1 MIPKTQHLS
10 EGGVGIPTQARS
22 FAGSQFVYH
31 NVSGCA
37 KWRFRCLAEVLKMTI
52 PQKRFSTCRKL
63 KNQPIFGAQVKG
75 ASSIATAAQSC
86 WAHGASV
93 AAWIRFLLGPFSDQ
107 SHEACGGECGR
118 IFDLLS
124 KRRGSSREAAQRT
137 SSDRA
142 QAAKATNRRSLS
154 SQRSDEF

>member
-1 MIPKTQHLS
+1 MIPKTQYLS
-10 EGGVGIPTQARS
+10 EGGVGIPTQVRG

-31 NVSGCA
+31 NVPGCA
-37 KWRFRCLAEVLKMTI
+37 KIRCLAEVLKMTI
-52 PQKRFSTCRKL
+52 PQKRFPTGRKL
-63 KNQPIFGAQVKG
+63 KNLPIFGAQMKG

-107 SHEACGGECGR
+107 SHEAGGGECGR

-154 SQRSDEF
+154 SQRSDEI